1 VQGVRGMQDI
11 FGESLKKFNFVVQ
24 KASEVARRGAFFS
37 LNLPILEFASV
48 FERNLGNDTDIL
60 QKEIYKFEDRG
71 GDVLALRPEF
81 TASVVRSFV
90 QHNFKLPVRIFS
102 YGPLFRYD
110 RPQKGRFRQFNQVN
124 FESIGEDN
132 AFEDANIITLAYNFL
147 SELNIDGGFELE
159 INYLGSKET
168 LNNYKQI
175 LIDYFNQNINSLSA
189 ISKVRLKN
197 NPIRILDSKE
207 PEDIEICKN
216 APKIS
221 SIFLPEERKRFEE
234 ILNLLKSCN
243 VQFKINEFIVRGL
256 DYYTGVVFEFT
267 TKMLG
272 SQSTI
277 LAGGRYN
284 NLIEQMGG
292 KSVPAIGFAGGV
304 ERLSLLV
311 KNDFE
316 LEKCLFII
324 PINQDYLQ
332 FSFKML
338 TKLQN
343 FGIVAQI
350 LHTGN
355 VGKRIEKASKS
366 NFKSFVVVIGE
377 DEKKDE
383 NLKIK
388 NLETGFQQEGN
399 FDFIISCLK

>member
-1 VQGVRGMQDI
+1 MQDI

-284 NLIEQMGG
+284 NLIEQIGG